1 MKNGFTAK
9 KTVFNDRDGFMVTQ
23 WIDGENMIE
32 QFVRDDEYDEF
43 CEFIGTIPEMEDI
56 EC

>member
-23 WIDGENMIE
+23 WIDGESMIE
-32 QFVRDDEYDEF
+32 QFVRYDEYDEC